1 MVIQTP
7 RSPAPVINMNLHSHL
22 VYGNYFKVRIL
33 LLTTSLLI
41 GSCNSGQFEQ
51 RSKLIPVPK
60 YENTIKSL
68 GFKHTHNDHL
78 WPISEWWREL
88 NSQEL
93 NGLILKALNDNQ
105 GLSKAYHTLTE
116 AESLVQ
122 VAEARLIPSIGSA
135 VLMTQSRVPYRGT
148 VATYNRTQANLF
160 KTGVFLTPFIMNWE
174 IDFWE
179 KNRAA
184 FEAAL
189 GDVATQKAE
198 LEQARMLIVC
208 GLVRAYIRGSIS
220 SKQLQIAKDITR
232 ERLNSKYVNQLRHE
246 TGIDTL
252 DGAAVARANQNLAE
266 RRELTIDASISLQ
279 RDLIARMIGDG
290 PDSTLKLFTQMNT
303 LSLNKP
309 RIPKKLPV
317 QLVAQRPDLAAALY
331 RADVWAKKIHVAKT
345 MFLPSLDLSIA
356 AGLEDVVTTTRDMNK
371 LSSWLFNP
379 QAFGFVAVPGLRLP
393 IFQGGR
399 LAGNLDATRADF
411 DQAVDTYNETLLQ
424 AVQQSADAL
433 VNIKRTEAEYSVQ
446 KDFLD
451 ANYQQLNLARIRI
464 NEGLR
469 DDRELIQ
476 ERIDILEARLN
487 LLGLEADRLIA
498 VVDLIQSL
506 GGGFTYQKDM
516 LVDTPDP
523 ENDPITPAVE
533 TIRDITGG

>member
-1 MVIQTP
+1 MSRTCSSLTP
-7 RSPAPVINMNLHSHL
+7 RSISA
-22 VYGNYFKVRIL
+22 
-33 LLTTSLLI
+33 SLLQI
-41 GSCNSGQFEQ
+41 LVLVTMCSCNSVDTQE
-51 RSKLIPVPK
+51 RSRLFSVPNYQK
-60 YENTIKSL
+60 TVKSL
-68 GFKHTHNDHL
+68 GFKHSNNDNL
-78 WPISEWWREL
+78 WPATEWWREL
-88 NSQEL
+88 NNPEL
-93 NGLILKALNDNQ
+93 NDLILRAMNDNQ

-116 AESLVQ
+116 AEALVQ
-122 VAEARLIPSIGSA
+122 VAEARLIPTVGSA
-135 VLMTQSRVPYRGT
+135 FLMTQSRVPYRGT

-160 KTGVFLTPFIMNWE
+160 KTGAFLTPFIFNWE
-174 IDFWE
+174 IDFWD

-184 FEAAL
+184 FEAAI

-208 GLVRAYIRGSIS
+208 GLVRAYVRGNLF
-220 SKQLQIAKDITR
+220 SKQLQIAQEITQ
-232 ERLNSKYVNQLRHE
+232 ERQKSKSVNQLRHE

-252 DGAAVARANQNLAE
+252 DGAAVARANQNQAQ
-266 RRELTIDASISLQ
+266 RREITLEASVGLQ
-279 RDLIARMIGDG
+279 RDLIARMIGEG
-290 PDSTLKLFTQMNT
+290 PDSTLKLFDLTNYKPV
-303 LSLNKP
+303 NKP
-309 RIPKKLPV
+309 RVPKKLPV

-356 AGLEDVVTTTRDMNK
+356 AGFEDVVTTTRDMNK
-371 LSSWLFNP
+371 LSAWLFNP

-399 LAGNLDATRADF
+399 LAGNLDASRADY
-411 DQAVDTYNETLLQ
+411 DQAVDAYNETLLQ

-433 VNIKRTEAEYSVQ
+433 VAIKRTESEYSVQ
-446 KDFLD
+446 KEFLD

-469 DDRELIQ
+469 DDREIIQ
-476 ERIDILEARLN
+476 ERIDILEAKLN

-498 VVDLIQSL
+498 VVDLIQAL
-506 GGGFTYQKDM
+506 GGGFTYARDM
-516 LVDTPDP
+516 LVDIPDP

>member
-1 MVIQTP
+1 
-7 RSPAPVINMNLHSHL
+7 MNLKSCTIP
-22 VYGNYFKVRIL
+22 VNYLRVRL
-33 LLTTSLLI
+33 LLLATSFFI
-41 GSCNSGQFEQ
+41 SSCNSAQIDE
-51 RSKLIPVPK
+51 RSKLISVPK
-60 YENTIKSL
+60 YENTVNSL
-68 GFKHTHNDHL
+68 GFKHTHKDTS
-78 WPISEWWREL
+78 WPSTEWWMEL
-88 NSQEL
+88 NSKEL
-93 NGLILKALNDNQ
+93 NDLVGRALNDNQ
-105 GLSKAYHTLTE
+105 ALSKAYHTITE

-160 KTGVFLTPFIMNWE
+160 KTGAFLTPFIMNWE

-179 KNRAA
+179 KNRAS
-184 FEAAL
+184 FEAAI

-220 SKQLQIAKDITR
+220 SKQLQIAKEITR
-232 ERLNSKYVNQLRHE
+232 ERLKSKNVNQLRHE

-252 DGAAVARANQNLAE
+252 DGAAVARANQNQAE
-266 RRELTIDASISLQ
+266 RRELAIDASISLQ

-290 PDSTLKLFTQMNT
+290 PDATLNLFTQINT

-331 RADVWAKKIHVAKT
+331 RADVWAKRIHVAKT
-345 MFLPSLDLSIA
+345 MFLPSLDISIA

-371 LSSWLFNP
+371 LSAWLFNP

-399 LAGNLDATRADF
+399 LAGNLDATRADY
-411 DQAVDTYNETLLQ
+411 DQAVDSYNETLLQ

-433 VNIKRTEAEYSVQ
+433 VAIRRSEAEYSVQ
-446 KDFLD
+446 RNFVE
-451 ANYQQLNLARIRI
+451 ANYQQLNLAKIRI

-469 DDRELIQ
+469 DNRELIQ
-476 ERIDILEARLN
+476 ERIDILEAKLN

-506 GGGFTYQKDM
+506 GGGFTYSKEM

-523 ENDPITPAVE
+523 ESDPITPAVD

>member
-1 MVIQTP
+1 MSMMAASVL
-7 RSPAPVINMNLHSHL
+7 M
-22 VYGNYFKVRIL
+22 
-33 LLTTSLLI
+33 
-41 GSCNSGQFEQ
+41 GSCNSAQMDE
-51 RSKLIPVPK
+51 RSKLFPVPK
-60 YENTIKSL
+60 YENTVKSL
-68 GFKHTHNDHL
+68 GFKHTNNDNL
-78 WPISEWWREL
+78 WPSNEWWQELKSTEL
-88 NSQEL
+88 ND
-93 NGLILKALNDNQ
+93 LILRALNDNQ
-105 GLSKAYHTLTE
+105 ALSKAYHTLTE

-135 VLMTQSRVPYRGT
+135 FLATQSRVPFRGT
-148 VATYNRTQANLF
+148 VATYNRTQANLL

-184 FEAAL
+184 FEAAI

-198 LEQARMLIVC
+198 LEQARMMIVC
-208 GLVRAYIRGSIS
+208 GLVRAYIRGNIF
-220 SKQLQIAKDITR
+220 SKQLEIAKEITR
-232 ERLNSKYVNQLRHE
+232 ERLNVKNVNQLRHE

-252 DGAAVARANQNLAE
+252 DGAAMARANQNLAE

-290 PDSTLKLFTQMNT
+290 PDSTLKLFNQNNIR
-303 LSLNKP
+303 SLNKP

-331 RADVWAKKIHVAKT
+331 RADVWAKRIHVAKT

-371 LSSWLFNP
+371 LSAWLFNAK
-379 QAFGFVAVPGLRLP
+379 AFGFTAIPGLRIP

-399 LAGNLDATRADF
+399 LAGNLDATRADY

-433 VNIKRTEAEYSVQ
+433 VAIKRTESEYSVQ
-446 KDFLD
+446 KSFLD
-451 ANYQQLNLARIRI
+451 ANYQQLNLAKIRI

-469 DDRELIQ
+469 DNRELIQ
-476 ERIDILEARLN
+476 ERIDILEAKLG

-498 VVDLIQSL
+498 VVDLIQAL
-506 GGGFTYQKDM
+506 GGGFTYDKDM